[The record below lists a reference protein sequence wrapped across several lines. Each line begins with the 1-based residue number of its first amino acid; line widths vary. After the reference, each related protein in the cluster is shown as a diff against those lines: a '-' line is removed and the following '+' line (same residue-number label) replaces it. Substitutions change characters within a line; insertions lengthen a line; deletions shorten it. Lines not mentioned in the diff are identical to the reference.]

1 MPDPKGESPEELSSV
16 LDKVSEEA
24 KEGQQTVRREYTSK
38 APPASKAGG
47 SGKGGMGCARDQNGG
62 MHLGS
67 GRKFL
72 KGHFLD
78 ASGLSR
84 ECGPLKLQGGQRV

>member
-1 MPDPKGESPEELSSV
+1 
-16 LDKVSEEA
+16 
-24 KEGQQTVRREYTSK
+24 
-38 APPASKAGG
+38 
-47 SGKGGMGCARDQNGG
+47 MGRARDENGG